1 MGGGIWWLVGW
12 RLSSGL
18 VICRCDAA
26 GGLGDNQPGASKN
39 PPALSLERLLNK
51 GHHSSNGDNSDD
63 FSFGAAFLTLGSA
76 RAAQAWWWLCCF
88 VVYTQCST
96 LQLVLGKAR

>member
-1 MGGGIWWLVGW
+1 MGW

-51 GHHSSNGDNSDD
+51 GQHSSNGDNSDD
-63 FSFGAAFLTLGSA
+63 FSFGAAFLLLWARQGQIGLGCVVLLFTLSVA
-76 RAAQAWWWLCCF
+76 HCNWF
-88 VVYTQCST
+88 
-96 LQLVLGKAR
+96 